1 MKVSYVECDGC
12 GKKIGNNECY
22 YSIDIYQKPNRNGQL
37 TTSGMANNLEQ
48 NVKKINGKEETFC
61 EDCINKIKN
70 FIHNI

>member
-12 GKKIGNNECY
+12 GKKIRDNECY
-22 YSIDIYQKPNRNGQL
+22 YSIDIYQKPNRNSQL

-61 EDCINKIKN
+61 EDCINKIKD